1 MSVTMPATG
10 NSAALLDAADGVASS
25 LREKLLPF
33 LFLAVFFLPYVGGT
47 RVRYCVLFLIFMTA
61 CSIVVLLWTGR
72 ILSGMAGPVLIS
84 LVVLVSSAAFMFS
97 RPSQTFMESAVTFV
111 NINFMS
117 LSILASYPMRRWLG
131 RHAHDL
137 VRILF
142 LMSIPINAYALFQI
156 LDRSHPFHDAIFSLY
171 GGALCEGFGKSK
183 VSSWAE
189 GLVRVSGR
197 ATSIFNTMQTLAF
210 FNVIITVLSLRFCLD
225 RGPKERRIVSTSWA
239 GIVLAF
245 SLLGGFCSASKAY
258 FATMAIAMAVILW
271 QNRTNGR
278 LIPLGLWFVGLVF
291 AVMCF
296 FADKPAIFQ
305 RALVSFTPELLG
317 PRFGSGGT
325 EGHLSYTIE
334 YILTSPE
341 ALLLGVESYDTS
353 GGSLVTS
360 DCLYTVPIL
369 IGGVGFL
376 LLYLGQALQLGLLS
390 SYRGGHE
397 KNPFRFILALFLCGG
412 VGIQTL
418 MLGRVAPLML
428 LLLLGY
434 YYRNRMHSGEEQ
446 RDSAS
451 ARSLV
456 ETDGVPG

>member
-1 MSVTMPATG
+1 MSVTVPVTRNEAV
-10 NSAALLDAADGVASS
+10 LIDVPDGAASS
-25 LREKLLPF
+25 LRDRLLPF
-33 LFLAVFFLPYVGGT
+33 LFLTVFFLPYVGGT

-61 CSIVVLLWTGR
+61 CSMLVLLRTGR
-72 ILSGMAGPVLIS
+72 ILSKMEGPVLIS
-84 LVVLVSSAAFMFS
+84 LVVLACSAAFMFS
-97 RPSQTFMESAVTFV
+97 RRSQTFVESAITFV

-131 RHAHDL
+131 RNVHSL

-156 LDRSHPFHDAIFSLY
+156 LDRNHPFHDVIFSLY
-171 GGALCEGFGKSK
+171 GGALCDGFGTLK

-189 GLVRVSGR
+189 GLVRSEGR

-210 FNVIITVLSLRFCLD
+210 FNVIISVLSLRFCLA
-225 RGPKERRIVSTSWA
+225 RASRERPIVSTSWA

-291 AVMCF
+291 AVMWF
-296 FADKPAIFQ
+296 LADKPAIFQ

-334 YILTSPE
+334 YLLTSPE
-341 ALLLGVESYDTS
+341 ALLLGVESYDTP
-353 GGSLVTS
+353 GGSLVAS
-360 DCLYTVPIL
+360 DCLYTVPVL

-376 LLYLGQALQLGLLS
+376 LLYLSQALQLGLLS

-428 LLLLGY
+428 LLLLGF
-434 YYRNRMHSGEEQ
+434 YYRNRMRFEEEQ
-446 RDSAS
+446 DLGNMQNLA
-451 ARSLV
+451 AAAAV
-456 ETDGVPG
+456 HP